1 MVAKRLIRQVHD
13 DSVLREIVKEIE
25 LLSAADRAY
34 VSRDSKDSKDAK
46 ASKNGISRGRKT
58 EIRLSEEESREE
70 REKRVENILL
80 YLDTVGA
87 GSDYESTRTRIEKRL
102 RAALKQEY
110 HEQREKEAKA
120 AAKRRASP
128 YSHEVHSAIK
138 SEQDRD
144 VFEPSSKG
152 NDYYKLFEDKKK
164 GIGIY
169 YYAPSGNKKRDD
181 EKEGFHVYTPSG
193 ITIQRVPQVELGN
206 GVLGVA
212 YIGLNL
218 IKILDTLYG
227 TDFEEV
233 KKHEVLHHQYPSM
246 SEGWIR
252 NKTKE
257 EMPYG
262 TKYQ

>member
-1 MVAKRLIRQVHD
+1 MATKRLIRQAHD

-34 VSRDSKDSKDAK
+34 VSRDSKGSRASGKDVA
-46 ASKNGISRGRKT
+46 GGRKT
-58 EIRLSEEESREE
+58 EVRLSEEESREE

-87 GSDYESTRTRIEKRL
+87 GTDYESTRTRIEKRL

-110 HEQREKEAKA
+110 HEQKEKDARTV
-120 AAKRRASP
+120 AKRKASH
-128 YSHEVHSAIK
+128 YDSEVHSAIK
-138 SEQDRD
+138 SEQERD
-144 VFEPSSKG
+144 VFEPSFKG

-169 YYAPSGNKKRDD
+169 YYAPSSSKKK
-181 EKEGFHVYTPSG
+181 EEAKEGLYVYTPSG
-193 ITIQRVPQVELGN
+193 LSVLRVPQSELGN

-233 KKHEVLHHQYPSM
+233 KKHEILHHQYPSM

-252 NKTKE
+252 NKTRE
-257 EMPYG
+257 ELPYA